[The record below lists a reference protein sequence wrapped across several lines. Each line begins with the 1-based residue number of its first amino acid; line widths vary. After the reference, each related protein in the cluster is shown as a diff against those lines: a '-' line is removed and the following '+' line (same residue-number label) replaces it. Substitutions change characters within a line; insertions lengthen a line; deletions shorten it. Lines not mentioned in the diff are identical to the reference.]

1 MCVMS
6 HHFFEGTVYHKRY
19 TPKVHEFTYPFYLLD
34 IDLSLL
40 EGLKNR
46 LFSLEGFNLFSFK
59 SKDHFGQS
67 KDFMQNVEALLETFN
82 LSSSKEMHFVTLPR
96 VVNFVFNPI
105 SVLIL
110 FEESVPTYLLAE
122 VHNYNGGR
130 VVYPVKLDSKDGKNY
145 IGEVMKDMYVSPFLE
160 TSGEYRFLFRREGD
174 KMSLKVDLYEAD
186 EKKLTASFSGKS
198 RPFESKTV
206 AKLFVKHSFITFW
219 VVTRTLWQSLKLWRK
234 GLTFYSPTQS
244 DQIRRY

>member
-1 MCVMS
+1 MS

-34 IDLSLL
+34 IDLSRF
-40 EGLKNR
+40 EKLKNK

-59 SKDHFGQS
+59 SKDHFGES
-67 KDFMQNVEALLETFN
+67 KDFMQNVETLLGEFDLT
-82 LSSSKEMHFVTLPR
+82 SSEEMHFVTLPR
-96 VVNFVFNPI
+96 VANFVFNPI

-110 FEESVPTYLLAE
+110 FEESVPTHLLAE

-130 VVYPVKLDSKDGKNY
+130 VVYPVKLESKDGKTFTGN
-145 IGEVMKDMYVSPFLE
+145 VMKDMYVSPFLE
-160 TSGEYRFLFRREGD
+160 TSGEYRFLFRNEGD
-174 KMSLKVDLYEAD
+174 KMALKVDLYEAD
-186 EKKLTASFSGKS
+186 EKKLTASFSGHS

-234 GLTFYSPTQS
+234 GLTFYSPTPA
-244 DQIRRY
+244 DEIRRY

>member
-1 MCVMS
+1 MS
-6 HHFFEGTVYHKRY
+6 HHFFEGKVYHKRY
-19 TPKVHEFTYPFYLLD
+19 SPKVHEFTYPFYLLD
-34 IDLSLL
+34 VDLSSL
-40 EGLKNR
+40 EKLKNK

-59 SKDHFGQS
+59 SKDHFGKS
-67 KDFMQNVEALLETFN
+67 KDFMENVHALLKEFD
-82 LSSSKEMHFVTLPR
+82 LSSTEEMHFVTLPR
-96 VVNFVFNPI
+96 VMNFVFNPI

-110 FEESVPTYLLAE
+110 FEKGNPTHLLAE

-130 VVYPVKLDSKDGKNY
+130 VVYPVKLQSKDGKNY

-160 TSGEYRFLFRREGD
+160 TSGDYRFLFRREDD

-186 EKKLTASFSGKS
+186 KKKLTASFTGTS

-206 AKLFVKHSFITFW
+206 AKLFFKHSFITFW

-234 GLTFYSPTQS
+234 GLTFLFAYASRS
-244 DQIRRY
+244 N

>member
-1 MCVMS
+1 MS
-6 HHFFEGTVYHKRY
+6 HQFYEGSVYHKRF

-40 EGLKNR
+40 DRLKNR
-46 LFSLEGFNLFSFK
+46 LFAFEGLNLFSFR

-67 KDFMQNVEALLETFN
+67 EDFMQNV
-82 LSSSKEMHFVTLPR
+82 KELVEKFGFTPTANMHFITLPR

-110 FEESVPTYLLAE
+110 TEDDKPTHLLAE

-130 VVYPVKLDSKDGKNY
+130 IVYPVVLQTKDEKSYTGT
-145 IGEVMKDMYVSPFLE
+145 IPKDMYVSPFLE
-160 TSGEYRFLFRREGD
+160 TRGEYRFLFRQDE
-174 KMSLKVDLYEAD
+174 KKITLKVDLYEGD
-186 EKKLTASFSGKS
+186 QKKLTASFSGNS

-219 VVTRTLWQSLKLWRK
+219 VVTRTLWQSLKLWAK
-234 GLTFYSPTQS
+234 GLTFHSPMPS